1 MATNGKKLR
10 EQTAKSGAQSQP
22 RKPVV
27 GFEAEFALYVRD
39 EKRKPEHV
47 FRDPRRIVRERMIP
61 RTGRSFHLPSG
72 GAIYFD
78 TGVIE
83 VATPIIEI
91 ERGCCV
97 RAGRSL
103 WEQIGYLRGELTAWE
118 TRASSH
124 ARLEGFS
131 EHFNISIPPEYGLS
145 ETAVRGMALLLTYI
159 LPVPMMLLA
168 SNKLST
174 GVGVRP
180 RGGRLEVTVDFTP
193 DPDLMIAAASC
204 ALGIVLGVLRWP
216 DHGLGEL
223 ARRGLPVIA
232 GFKHRRHTSRKGFLA
247 RRDCFPRNPFTADPN
262 ARDWLTTDGR
272 TMSLREMARE
282 IARPFARDIR
292 AVSDADAFEH
302 IFAVFDERARSL
314 LDFAERP
321 PRYEDVG
328 RVIDWNRRTTRAL
341 PRSAYESVIHRVLD
355 HRPIRVGG
363 ATYLPERMQ
372 GWYEIAFRET
382 KTGARRV
389 FNLDDLVRLVIDR
402 EKKHRAGRTPRG

>member
-1 MATNGKKLR
+1 MATEGKKLG
-10 EQTAKSGAQSQP
+10 EQGAKGSAQIQP
-22 RKPVV
+22 QKPVV
-27 GFEAEFALYVRD
+27 GFEAEFTLYVRD

-47 FRDPRRIVRERMIP
+47 FRDPQRIVRERMIP
-61 RTGRSFHLPSG
+61 RTGRSFHMPSG

-103 WEQIGYLRGELTAWE
+103 WEQIGYLRGELDAWE
-118 TRASSH
+118 KRKNSH

-131 EHFNISIPPEYGLS
+131 EHFNISIPPEYGMT
-145 ETAVRGMALLLTYI
+145 EADVREMALLLTYI
-159 LPVPMMLLA
+159 LPVPVMLLA
-168 SNKLST
+168 ANKMST

-180 RGGRLEVTVDFTP
+180 RGERLEVTVDFTP
-193 DPDLMIAAASC
+193 DPDLMIAAASL

-216 DHGLGEL
+216 IHDLSEL
-223 ARRGLPVIA
+223 ARRRIPVIA
-232 GFKHRRHTSRKGFLA
+232 GFKHRKHTSRKGFLA
-247 RRDCFPRNPFTADPN
+247 RQDCFPRNPFAADPN
-262 ARDWLTTDGR
+262 ARDWSTTDGR
-272 TMSLREMARE
+272 TMSLREIANK
-282 IARPFARDIR
+282 IARPFSHDIR
-292 AVSDADAFEH
+292 SVTDADAHEH

-314 LDFAERP
+314 LDFSERP

-341 PRSAYESVIHRVLD
+341 PRSAYESVIHRILE
-355 HRPIRVGG
+355 HRPIRVDR
-363 ATYLPERMQ
+363 ATFLPERMQ
-372 GWYEIAFRET
+372 GWYEIVFRET

-389 FNLDDLVRLVIDR
+389 FNLDDLVKLVIER
-402 EKKHRAGRTPRG
+402 EKRSTRR